1 MRTLVNE
8 YINRVQMWTDV
19 RPMPSRFRDSVSLQ
33 QGTSTQTQCAWGCPE
48 GSFVCSLLAFS
59 APAPSDLISIF
70 LYCFSSFPW
79 AQPHH
84 SLCSDSL
91 PLTSEDPNLASLV
104 GYTMFFPAS
113 RKNTGLSTVPLYPSI
128 LSCLAEVCSGKD

>member
-1 MRTLVNE
+1 MHTLVNE
-8 YINRVQMWTDV
+8 YINRMQMWTDV
-19 RPMPSRFRDSVSLQ
+19 RLMPSRLRDSVSLQ
-33 QGTSTQTQCAWGCPE
+33 QGTSTQTQCAWGCTG

-59 APAPSDLISIF
+59 APEPSDLVSIF
-70 LYCFSSFPW
+70 PHCFSSFSW

-84 SLCSDSL
+84 SFCSDSL
-91 PLTSEDPNLASLV
+91 PLTSGDRNLASLV

-113 RKNTGLSTVPLYPSI
+113 LKNTGLSIAPLYPSL